1 MAEEFAAGAD
11 SVAFGTLGDPNLY
24 STFSYLAQTV
34 RELVPEVTVET
45 VAGITAMQDLASRA
59 GVSLAEGTEPVTL
72 VPLNGGVAALD
83 QALARGGTVVGYKV
97 GAAAS
102 PAPAVLAGRLQAA
115 GRLDA
120 AVIGARLGLEGELIA
135 PAAELLCP
143 HPRPRDHRPDPNRP
157 GRTSRARPQFNEC
170 DSLPDRG
177 GRESLSTE
185 SPAPTRAN
193 ISDIPY
199 LSTLIVPALRAAG
212 IGSGLAARLAKGKR
226 PLRQK

>member
-1 MAEEFAAGAD
+1 MAEEFAAGAA

-59 GVSLAEGTEPVTL
+59 GLSLAEGTEPVTL

-102 PAPAVLAGRLQAA
+102 PAPAVLRRPSPGGRPP
-115 GRLDA
+115 GRRRHRRPPGPPRRA
-120 AVIGARLGLEGELIA
+120 HRPRGRH
-135 PAAELLCP
+135 PPPRPP
-143 HPRPRDHRPDPNRP
+143 HPPPPRHPK
-157 GRTSRARPQFNEC
+157 RTFRIFRTCP
-170 DSLPDRG
+170 P
-177 GRESLSTE
+177 
-185 SPAPTRAN
+185 
-193 ISDIPY
+193 
-199 LSTLIVPALRAAG
+199 
-212 IGSGLAARLAKGKR
+212 
-226 PLRQK
+226 